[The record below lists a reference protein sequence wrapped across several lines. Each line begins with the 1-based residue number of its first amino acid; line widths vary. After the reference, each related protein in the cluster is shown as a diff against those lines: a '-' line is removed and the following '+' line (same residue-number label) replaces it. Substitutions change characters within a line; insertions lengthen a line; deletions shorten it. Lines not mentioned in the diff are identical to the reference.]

1 MRILSKFKEMSM
13 IKKILCVV
21 LIIVVAAAVAGGSS
35 NDETKNDSKKGNKET
50 KEVSQE
56 KKTHGIGEVVKV
68 DDVDYLINNVEVTKQ
83 IGGEYVNTTAN
94 DTYLIIDIS
103 ITNDKKESLS
113 ISDSCFKLLNGEN
126 EYSTDSTG
134 AIYLEDNSIIFKE
147 LNPGVTL
154 QGKIVFDIPEAV
166 ANDNESI
173 LQVKSGLWGNE
184 KDTISLAR

>member
-1 MRILSKFKEMSM
+1 MQILSKFKEMSM

-21 LIIVVAAAVAGGSS
+21 LIVVVAGAVVSGG
-35 NDETKNDSKKGNKET
+35 NGETKNESKNKET
-50 KEVSQE
+50 KEVSQK
-56 KKTHGIGEVVKV
+56 KKTYGIGETVKI

-94 DTYLIIDIS
+94 DTFLIIDIS
-103 ITNDKKESLS
+103 ITNNKKESLS

-154 QGKIVFDIPEAV
+154 QGKIIFDIPEGI
-166 ANDNESI
+166 ANDNKSI
-173 LQVKSGLWGNE
+173 LQIKSGLWGNE
-184 KDTISLAR
+184 KDIISLTR

>member
-1 MRILSKFKEMSM
+1 MRILSRFKEMSM

-21 LIIVVAAAVAGGSS
+21 LIVVVVGAVAGSS
-35 NDETKNDSKKGNKET
+35 NDGTKDGSKKGNKET

-56 KKTHGIGEVVKV
+56 KKTYGIGEVVKV
-68 DDVDYLINNVEVTKQ
+68 DEVDYLINNVEVTKQ
-83 IGGEYVNTTAN
+83 IGGEYFNTTAN
-94 DTYLIIDIS
+94 DTFLIINIS
-103 ITNDKKESLS
+103 ITNNKKESLS

-134 AIYLEDNSIIFKE
+134 AVYLEDSSIIFKE

-154 QGKIVFDIPEAV
+154 QGKIVFDIPETV

-173 LQVKSGLWGNE
+173 LQVKAGVWSSKKE
-184 KDTISLAR
+184 TISIAR

>member
-1 MRILSKFKEMSM
+1 MRILSRFKEMSM

-21 LIIVVAAAVAGGSS
+21 LIVVVVGAVAGSS
-35 NDETKNDSKKGNKET
+35 NDGTKDGSKKGNKET

-56 KKTHGIGEVVKV
+56 KKTYGIGEVVKV
-68 DDVDYLINNVEVTKQ
+68 DEVDYLINNVEVAKQ
-83 IGGEYVNTTAN
+83 IGGEYFNTTVN
-94 DTYLIIDIS
+94 DTFLIINIS
-103 ITNDKKESLS
+103 ITNNKKESLS

-134 AIYLEDNSIIFKE
+134 AVYLEDSSIIFKE

-154 QGKIVFDIPEAV
+154 QGKIVFDIPETV

-173 LQVKSGLWGNE
+173 LQVKAGCGVVKRKQFL
-184 KDTISLAR
+184 